1 MKKILLGGTALAVA
15 AMAAAPASADVAVTI
30 HGFVGAQAA
39 LVLDSNGQN
48 GDRDRDY
55 DFLNKSRLQ
64 FDIKNVTDSGLEYG
78 ARIRF
83 ENVDRKNG
91 IQVNRTY
98 VYVKG
103 GFGTFTFGDQP
114 GVGADMAYVFAHD
127 AAISNMGLAG
137 GFADNVDG
145 LYAYGGGDFFSLD
158 PSYHTVGNDT
168 RVKYTSPSF
177 GGLSFAVDFAP
188 VIGNGTSHVGNAG
201 PADLTN
207 DANTIWENS
216 VAGGLYY
223 SSDFDGLSVIG
234 SGTATYGNG
243 VSGHYDLET
252 YSLGGQLGSGG
263 LTGSIDWINTSKGFA
278 GGQTDK
284 AFNSLT
290 GSLSYV
296 VGAFEF
302 GLGYSYT
309 WAEKNNN
316 LAGSLSS
323 SGFDLKDNHIVSGT
337 VVYNLAPGLNTFGEV
352 TWEQQNFRKRDAG
365 GVAVVDSNSA
375 DNTILMTGLHVSF

>member
-15 AMAAAPASADVAVTI
+15 AMAAAPASADVAVKI
-30 HGFVGAQAA
+30 GGFVGAQAA
-39 LVLDSNGQN
+39 LILDSTGTDGQ
-48 GDRDRDY
+48 RDRDY
-55 DFLNKSRLQ
+55 DFFTSARLQ

-78 ARIRF
+78 ARIRM
-83 ENVDRKNG
+83 NQVDRKNN
-91 IQVNRTY
+91 VTVDRTY

-103 GFGTFTFGDQP
+103 GFGTISFGDQP

-137 GFADNVDG
+137 GYADNVDG

-168 RVKYTSPSF
+168 RIKYTSPSF

-188 VIGNGTSHVGNAG
+188 VVGGKSHSGNGGVN
-201 PADLTN
+201 DLVN
-207 DANTIWENS
+207 DSSTIWENV

-223 SSDFDGLSVIG
+223 SSDFDGLSVIA

-243 VSGHYDLET
+243 VSDHFDLET
-252 YSLGGQLGSGG
+252 YSLGAQIGSGG
-263 LTGSIDWINTSKGFA
+263 LSGSIDWINTSKGFA
-278 GGQTDK
+278 SGQTDK
-284 AFNSLT
+284 SFNSLS

-296 VGAFEF
+296 LGAFEF

-316 LAGSLSS
+316 LAGSISS
-323 SGFDLKDNHIVSGT
+323 SGSDLKDNHIVSGT

-352 TWEQQNFRKRDAG
+352 TWERQNFRKDN
-365 GVAVVDSNSA
+365 GVINSNSA
-375 DNTILMTGLHVSF
+375 DNTVFQTGLHVSF